1 MADETANL
9 ALPYLLASQAQKHV
23 TVNEGLARLDAL
35 VQLAVQSRAITA
47 QPGAPA
53 DGVRYIVPPGATGAD
68 WAGKPAGTL
77 AHFHDGVWDFI
88 APKPGFVAFCVAENA
103 LLHFDGAAWGLVAS
117 LVDSILNVAIF
128 GLGGA
133 TDGATPFYARLGKAL
148 FTAKLAADG
157 GDGDLRVILNK
168 ESAGDSGA
176 LLFQTGFSG
185 RAEIG
190 LTGDDHLHVKVSGDG
205 STWIEALKIAHDTGL
220 ATLPKGAALAS
231 LNGGPLAGFRNRLI
245 NGDFQINQRAFAGGA
260 LAAGVYGFDRWK
272 AGAGGASISISGK
285 TVTLTSGAIVQI
297 MEAPDLAGAQVTV
310 SVEDLT
316 TRDLTVTLA
325 ASGSGSGSV
334 SGDIAQG
341 SGRCGVT
348 LTIPATATGNISL
361 ELTPKSGGAGAPA
374 FKRAQV
380 EPGAFATPFEF
391 RSTATEKALAQ
402 RYYCEIYG
410 PVLNA
415 DFAPVAV
422 INELQVCAFPTPM
435 RAAPTATMATV
446 SLSTNVAAGFPTLTT
461 LDETRARVQVQ
472 CASAA
477 RCLLGF
483 SGSHKF
489 TAEL

>member
-1 MADETANL
+1 M
-9 ALPYLLASQAQKHV
+9 LPYLLASQAQKHV
-23 TVNEGLARLDAL
+23 TVNESLARLDGL
-35 VQLAVQSRAITA
+35 VQLAVHSRAITA

-53 DGVRYIVPPGATGAD
+53 EGARYILPADATGAA
-68 WAGKPAGTL
+68 WAGKPAAII
-77 AHFHDGVWDFI
+77 AHFHDGIWEFL
-88 APKPGFVAFCVAENA
+88 PPRPGFVAFCFEEGV
-103 LLHFDGAAWGLVAS
+103 LLYFDGADWS
-117 LVDSILNVAIF
+117 LVSTLVGSILSAEIF
-128 GLGGA
+128 GLGGD

-168 ESAGDSGA
+168 EAAGDSGS
-176 LLFQTGFSG
+176 LLFQTNFSG
-185 RAEIG
+185 RGEIG
-190 LTGDDHLHVKVSGDG
+190 LTGDDDLHVKVSSDG
-205 STWIEALKIAHDTGL
+205 ATWIEALKIAHDTGR
-220 ATLPKGAALAS
+220 ASFPRGAAVAS

-272 AGAGGASISISGK
+272 AGAGGANISLSGK
-285 TVTLTSGAIVQI
+285 TLTLTSGAILQI
-297 MEAPDLAGAQVTV
+297 MESPDLAGVQVTV

-316 TRDLTVTLA
+316 TRDLTITLA

-361 ELTPKSGGAGAPA
+361 EVAPKSGGAGAPA
-374 FKRAQV
+374 FKKAQV

-391 RSTATEKALAQ
+391 RPAATEKTLAQ

-410 PVLNA
+410 PALNA
-415 DFAPVAV
+415 DFAPSAV
-422 INELQVCAFPTPM
+422 INELLVGIFPAPM
-435 RAAPTATMATV
+435 RATPTATMATA
-446 SLSTNVAAGFPTLTT
+446 SLSMNIAAGYPTLTA
-461 LDETRARVQVQ
+461 LDETRARMQVQ
-472 CASAA
+472 NASAA

-483 SGSHKF
+483 SGNHKF